1 MKKIFYLLFF
11 VALHMHAFAT
21 DVTKSK
27 DKDFTI
33 NAQSTTQRN
42 DDNNQAEIKQY
53 SITLTG
59 EYSSKTNSVKIKF
72 KDSTSDSFDLEYP
85 LDFGSFKIRFDSLF
99 NESNDGYIPT
109 YQSSLEVFYWVVTI
123 NEEENSKPLAGKL
136 VLNPFVVVS
145 DNLSIRDP
153 EKNTQYA
160 RNAFLNKK
168 LDEYYLNVEK
178 LKMIENKEIP
188 VTTAYIKKNCT
199 LEDFNEN
206 VSKSFKEIKNLNLI
220 KPKSEVLTKDFVVTK
235 DDSISQ
241 INNFFK
247 LELFNENSFNDKQR
261 KSGDTLVVFIPKAED
276 EKFKQI
282 VNDYKEV
289 QSTISDIKKNLAN
302 NSISEI
308 ENVQIQFERG
318 FLERIQVSVKLG
330 NGSNEIFEN
339 FYPIGFSSVTNFK
352 NLSRIKLFPRT
363 DNSMVKFN
371 DRQFIYLSDVIQ
383 NYHNRLDNV
392 TRDYSPA
399 DTVIDCVPD
408 TNPFVNLTKQSSIH
422 IIDGKT
428 FTDLN
433 GFNEK
438 SPNGLVQV
446 ELSRRFNLNTH
457 RNQARKANNYGFFL
471 YLNAQVNFSKIENK
485 LKGLPLRN
493 ERIIENNTVVSPSYA
508 TNLDF
513 MRYENLSIRTDI
525 NFLIFDVPHFK
536 ASYYID
542 FGLKYGHTP
551 VVDSTFVLNQTGA
564 LVGTDRDLDAH
575 SFTLY
580 PKIWMELFAERRY
593 GLKLSYQ
600 TNFTRIFT
608 NNNFKQVLSYSDKGA
623 DLASLS
629 INPSARWSHTIEAFA
644 FFDPNPKSR
653 TGKIF
658 ALARFHFQH
667 KDANTFYPQILLGYA
682 FNIFN

>member
-33 NAQSTTQRN
+33 NAQSTRESESTQISLSLN
-42 DDNNQAEIKQY
+42 AKYE
-53 SITLTG
+53 
-59 EYSSKTNSVKIKF
+59 SKTNSITIQYKEDATKKF
-72 KDSTSDSFDLEYP
+72 TLYYP
-85 LDFGSFKIRFDSLF
+85 LDFGSFRIRFDSLF
-99 NESNDGYIPT
+99 HKSNDGYLPT

-123 NEEENSKPLAGKL
+123 NEEENTRPLAGRLNLHNYLVISNYSNKNHRTSLISNNDFYILINEIGKQETLSKEASKDSPEQKAADKEIYNLKQKL
-136 VLNPFVVVS
+136 VTNG
-145 DNLSIRDP
+145 I
-153 EKNTQYA
+153 
-160 RNAFLNKK
+160 
-168 LDEYYLNVEK
+168 
-178 LKMIENKEIP
+178 LKI
-188 VTTAYIKKNCT
+188 
-199 LEDFNEN
+199 
-206 VSKSFKEIKNLNLI
+206 
-220 KPKSEVLTKDFVVTK
+220 
-235 DDSISQ
+235 DS
-241 INNFFK
+241 
-247 LELFNENSFNDKQR
+247 
-261 KSGDTLVVFIPKAED
+261 
-276 EKFKQI
+276 
-282 VNDYKEV
+282 V
-289 QSTISDIKKNLAN
+289 QL
-302 NSISEI
+302 
-308 ENVQIQFERG
+308 QFERG
-318 FLERIQVSVKLG
+318 FLERIQVSVQKG
-330 NGSNEIFEN
+330 NGEIEIFEN
-339 FYPIGFSSVTNFK
+339 SYPIGFSSIENYK
-352 NLSRIKLFPRT
+352 RLSSIRLFPR
-363 DNSMVKFN
+363 N
-371 DRQFIYLSDVIQ
+371 DLDPNNFQTCIYLSDVIQ
-383 NYHNRLDNV
+383 NYVNQLDNV

-399 DTVIDCVPD
+399 DTAFCVSPNS
-408 TNPFVNLTKQSSIH
+408 NPRVHLYKQSSIN

-433 GFNEK
+433 GFSEK

-446 ELSRRFNLNTH
+446 ELSRRFNINTH
-457 RNQARKANNYGFFL
+457 RIQFFKQINYGFFS
-471 YLNAQVNFSKIENK
+471 YLHAQVNFSKIENK

-493 ERIIENNTVVSPSYA
+493 ERVIENQTVISPSYA

-525 NFLIFDVPHFK
+525 NLFLWDVPHYK
-536 ASYYID
+536 LTYYVD

-551 VVDSTFVLNQTGA
+551 VLDSTFTVDNTNKITAIG
-564 LVGTDRDLDAH
+564 RDLDAH

-580 PKIWMELFAERRY
+580 PRIWMELFAEKRY